1 MSKPPPLWRW
11 ANELVAVP
19 KVLAAPM
26 RRADKVEPFGE
37 GRPVL
42 VIPGML
48 SGDNST
54 ALLRATMREAGFVP
68 HGWGQG
74 FNVRV
79 TQETVARVEQR
90 LAEIAASSGQ
100 KVIVIGWSL
109 GGMYARL
116 LAHRR
121 PELVEL
127 VMTLGS
133 PFSGDRRANN
143 AWRLYERLNDHS
155 VDAPPFAE
163 DVSAKPPVPTIA
175 MWSGRDGIVSPDS
188 ALGQPG
194 QSDRRFELPYRHFE
208 LGSSRH
214 AVRQILFT
222 LQSCLKDQLLASQP

>member
-1 MSKPPPLWRW
+1 VSKPPSLWRW

-19 KVLAAPM
+19 KVLAAPL
-26 RRADKVEPFGE
+26 RRADKVEPFGG

-54 ALLRATMREAGFVP
+54 ALLRATLREAGFVP
-68 HGWGQG
+68 HGWGQV

-79 TQETVARVEQR
+79 TAETVARAENR

-116 LAHRR
+116 LAHRQ
-121 PELVEL
+121 PEVVEL

-143 AWRLYERLNDHS
+143 AWRLYEWLNDHS

-163 DVSAKPPVPTIA
+163 DISAKPPVPTIA
-175 MWSGRDGIVSPDS
+175 MWSGRDGIVAPECARGSQGEVDM
-188 ALGQPG
+188 
-194 QSDRRFELPYRHFE
+194 RFEIPFRHFE
-208 LGSSRH
+208 LGSSRR
-214 AVRQILFT
+214 AVGRILVV
-222 LQSCLKDQLLASQP
+222 LERVLLR

>member
-1 MSKPPPLWRW
+1 MTKPPPLWRW

-19 KVLAAPM
+19 KVLAAPL
-26 RRADKVEPFGE
+26 RRADKVEPFGD

-54 ALLRATMREAGFVP
+54 ALLRATLREAGFVP
-68 HGWGQG
+68 RGWDGG

-79 TQETVARVEQR
+79 TAKTVHRVEQR
-90 LAEIAASSGQ
+90 LAEIATGSGQ
-100 KVIVIGWSL
+100 KVILIGWSL

-163 DVSAKPPVPTIA
+163 DISAKPPVLTIA
-175 MWSGRDGIVSPDS
+175 MWSNRDGIVSVPS
-188 ALGQPG
+188 AQGQRDE
-194 QSDRRFELPYRHFE
+194 SDRQVELPFRHFE
-208 LGSSRH
+208 LGSSRP
-214 AVRQILFT
+214 AIAKIVAT
-222 LQSCLKDQLLASQP
+222 LAAALRESD